1 MRMLSVGY
9 LSIGRLSLIDNGAV
23 LSVESS
29 MLPQISLLT
38 GNLSKICYL
47 QRLISQYYLG
57 KYAYVQKLTGNY
69 FYKNRE
75 ISCKTGR
82 YSKIIA
88 LHKLCFSAVPGE
100 RSKSELHNPF
110 KERLWDSI
118 DLSMGAILKF
128 LALVDVRR
136 EPIKMHVPAFLII
149 SSSCGKTNPVSF

>member
-1 MRMLSVGY
+1 M
-9 LSIGRLSLIDNGAV
+9 
-23 LSVESS
+23 
-29 MLPQISLLT
+29 
-38 GNLSKICYL
+38 
-47 QRLISQYYLG
+47 
-57 KYAYVQKLTGNY
+57 
-69 FYKNRE
+69 NRE

-128 LALVDVRR
+128 LALVDFRR